1 MCAHRCTSTKPCETS
16 SQHVFKGRLKQTK
29 PDASIIGASES
40 LIHRL
45 VSAVNYSRTAFNSP
59 CSSNLNHTRVAEHTH
74 THTDYVTTHMCT
86 HTHTHTGYKRE
97 REVNEMFLLGV
108 ITKRNHVII
117 CICGFFFPKLRSAV
131 GSLTVGA
138 AGVCLGAFSL

>member
-1 MCAHRCTSTKPCETS
+1 MCAHRCTSSKPCETS
-16 SQHVFKGRLKQTK
+16 SRHVFKGRLKQTK

-74 THTDYVTTHMCT
+74 TLTHRLRDHTVART
-86 HTHTHTGYKRE
+86 HTHTQTELKHPYTGYKE
-97 REVNEMFLLGV
+97 A
-108 ITKRNHVII
+108 KR
-117 CICGFFFPKLRSAV
+117 GK
-131 GSLTVGA
+131 
-138 AGVCLGAFSL
+138 